1 MVIKYDPKGPAVHT
15 PYSGGKQ
22 GHGVVMA
29 HRPAENRKGK
39 TPFMGGVRPAEN
51 RKGKIPPMKGPI
63 NSTKPVIRKKLKSKK
78 T

>member
-39 TPFMGGVRPAEN
+39 TPL
-51 RKGKIPPMKGPI
+51 MKGPI